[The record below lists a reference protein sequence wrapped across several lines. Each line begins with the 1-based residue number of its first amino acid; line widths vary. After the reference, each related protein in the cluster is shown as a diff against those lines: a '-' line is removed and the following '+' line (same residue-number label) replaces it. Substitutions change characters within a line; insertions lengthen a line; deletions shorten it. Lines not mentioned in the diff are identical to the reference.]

1 MALILTIQ
9 DSRSAATE
17 ECRQA
22 VVVSENDK
30 LSINYPLTS
39 RTKVLIACTYMY
51 TNDCSDAF
59 NDHIVDCKFSAM
71 EDQ

>member
-1 MALILTIQ
+1 MTNFGVTFVNQLPIYF
-9 DSRSAATE
+9 
-17 ECRQA
+17 
-22 VVVSENDK
+22 K
-30 LSINYPLTS
+30 

-59 NDHIVDCKFSAM
+59 NDIVVCKFSAM